1 MAFWERK
8 NAKLR
13 PFRLADS
20 KGEVWTPA
28 KVAGKTLIVHLWAS
42 YSAPSVMEMPLFSV
56 LSERLAGSKDFQ
68 ILSFNVDEDVNAFKD
83 SIEGKSFPYPVIAAY
98 YYVADIVKFA
108 TVPRTWIIGP
118 EGEWQWERSGSDRD
132 AKTFLADLGRR
143 VTLPAEPAAAPAP
156 EPAAAPAPT
165 PAPAPEPTP
174 APAAEA
180 APAPEA
186 AAAET
191 APEAQVTEAPAA
203 EAAVSGETAEGA
215 AEPEAAA
222 PKRARKKKA

>member
-20 KGEVWTPA
+20 KGEVWTSA

-42 YSAPSVMEMPLFSV
+42 YSAPSVMEMPLFSA

-68 ILSFNVDEDVNAFKD
+68 ILSFNVDEDVSAFKN
-83 SIEGKSFPYPVIAAY
+83 SIEGKSYPYPVIAAY

-156 EPAAAPAPT
+156 APAPELVVAS
-165 PAPAPEPTP
+165 APAPEPTP
-174 APAAEA
+174 APAGEPT
-180 APAPEA
+180 PAPEA
-186 AAAET
+186 AAAES
-191 APEAQVTEAPAA
+191 APEAQVEVQ
-203 EAAVSGETAEGA
+203 AAVSDETAEGA